1 MALPDFDQFSLN
13 SIFKGLRGEGLL
25 SIPIFKRITYCLY
38 NSLLSES
45 KHILKIISFDQKEK
59 ILFPYACGFR

>member
-25 SIPIFKRITYCLY
+25 SIPIF
-38 NSLLSES
+38 
-45 KHILKIISFDQKEK
+45 
-59 ILFPYACGFR
+59 